1 MNEKVIDNLYNSM
14 IFFVIAVILIVVYIK
29 KYKIRS
35 FDCIK
40 RNKNGLLYISMFCL
54 VLAGAKL
61 YFYYNETQESKKIS
75 QQQRTTKQETT
86 TKTKE
91 TKKQSTTTA
100 NTQQAKKEQSTIN
113 DNNVENILSKQT
125 QKKNNFATIS
135 TTQIVFSKFS
145 HKDILNYFEKL
156 LNDKDVKYIILTL
169 DNNKNYYIN
178 TSSLIVEVELNKD
191 FSVKKEIEW
200 FIYKDGYFKTEKG
213 KIFAK

>member
-1 MNEKVIDNLYNSM
+1 MNLEYLSG
-14 IFFVIAVILIVVYIK
+14 FAFWLVILLIIVFYVYK
-29 KYKIRS
+29 K
-35 FDCIK
+35 
-40 RNKNGLLYISMFCL
+40 NKNSKDLKKKLL
-54 VLAGAKL
+54 
-61 YFYYNETQESKKIS
+61 ETAILPLIITIGFGYLFVDELTQKNTIT

-86 TKTKE
+86 AKTKE

>member
-1 MNEKVIDNLYNSM
+1 MNLEYLSG
-14 IFFVIAVILIVVYIK
+14 FAFWLVILLIIVFYVYK
-29 KYKIRS
+29 K
-35 FDCIK
+35 
-40 RNKNGLLYISMFCL
+40 NKNSKDLKKKLL
-54 VLAGAKL
+54 
-61 YFYYNETQESKKIS
+61 ETAILPLIITIGFGYLFVDELTQKNTIT

-86 TKTKE
+86 MKTKE